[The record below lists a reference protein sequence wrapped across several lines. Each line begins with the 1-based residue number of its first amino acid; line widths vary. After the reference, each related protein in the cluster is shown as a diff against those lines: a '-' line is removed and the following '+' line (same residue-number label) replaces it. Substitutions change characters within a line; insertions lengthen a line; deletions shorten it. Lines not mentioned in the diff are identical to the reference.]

1 MKNKN
6 MKHKAEY
13 RPLPEQTVVFIDRE
27 TRPSDAGTLK
37 LPQVNEVC
45 VIRAVMTLI
54 SLDTGERGTGLYL
67 NGYTNP
73 TDDRGLEY
81 CYEAERFV
89 PLALAKIYCANK
101 IAAGS
106 ANVSPVPY
114 NGHMIKLHMDLIKHF
129 EGNNVLC
136 ESHPDGNGIDAALP
150 AKIGNVPVKIRYKD
164 DQEVVTRCFSPI
176 RIQPEYTAQ
185 INELINRLNDQME
198 TSRYGIDSRTNM
210 ACSTLSV
217 NPAAW
222 VTKKDPATKLM
233 GFNISLTIRL
243 FNAMTKI
250 MYGGLSPAKAAALLH
265 KKVDEK
271 SSARETVSSDP
282 INRIKGLTGGNPELN

>member
-27 TRPSDAGTLK
+27 TRPSDACVLK

-73 TDDRGLEY
+73 TDNRGLEY
-81 CYEAERFV
+81 CYESERFV
-89 PLALAKIYCANK
+89 PLALAKIYCAKK
-101 IAAGS
+101 ITAGS

-129 EGNNVLC
+129 KRNNVLC
-136 ESHPDGNGIDAALP
+136 ESHPDGNGIDAAIP
-150 AKIGNVPVKIRYKD
+150 APLGNVPVKFRYMEDK
-164 DQEVVTRCFSPI
+164 VSVRCFSPLRI
-176 RIQPEYTAQ
+176 RPEHRAEVL
-185 INELINRLNDQME
+185 ELVLRLNDQMGVF
-198 TSRYGIDSRTNM
+198 RYNIDFRTNL
-210 ACSTLSV
+210 AYCSIIMDIEKCTPGEDRAENLIGYGLIL
-217 NPAAW
+217 
-222 VTKKDPATKLM
+222 VT
-233 GFNISLTIRL
+233 RL
-243 FNAMTKI
+243 FNAMTRV
-250 MYGGLSPAKAAALLH
+250 MYGMQNASKAIKILEEDDWESTKAPR
-265 KKVDEK
+265 V
-271 SSARETVSSDP
+271 DP
-282 INRIKGLTGGNPELN
+282 INRIEYLTGGNPELN